1 MALGANKN
9 TRYSCKSAPLR
20 WLARSDN
27 PLRHSEDRAYL
38 FAMIMELAALASG
51 QGEKAMAV
59 MLTAI
64 VTAYQEAQPE
74 VRQHLS
80 LATPGDSL

>member
-1 MALGANKN
+1 
-9 TRYSCKSAPLR
+9 
-20 WLARSDN
+20 
-27 PLRHSEDRAYL
+27 
-38 FAMIMELAALASG
+38 MIMELAALASG